1 MGRNRYGEGLFEF
14 GCGAGGGDDYR
25 LGVEELAHAGGGE
38 LAAVAGVF
46 DAAEGQARIAG
57 DHGVEEDAAALQFGD
72 EALLLGGVARP
83 GGGAEAEG
91 SVVGE
96 LDRFVEIFD
105 AEEHGYGAEELFAVD
120 RGGAGDADE
129 DGGLKV
135 VAFADHALAAGEDAG
150 ARGLCGF
157 DLGFEDIDGAGGGEG
172 ADVGGVLHGV
182 TYTHGLHAGDETG
195 FEGIVDGVGDDEALG
210 G

>member
-1 MGRNRYGEGLFEF
+1 LIATIRTSLLFGF

-91 SVVGE
+91 GVVGE

-105 AEEHGYGAEELFAVD
+105 AEEHGYGSEELLAVD

-129 DGGLKV
+129 DGGFEV
-135 VAFADHALAAGEDAG
+135 VTFADHAFAAGEDAG
-150 ARGLCGF
+150 ARGLCGL
-157 DLGFEDIDGAGGGEG
+157 DLGFEDIDGALAGSRLRGRVALTLDDQRNVEGE
-172 ADVGGVLHGV
+172 VGLD
-182 TYTHGLHAGDETG
+182 TLDLASA
-195 FEGIVDGVGDDEALG
+195 FELARIA
-210 G
+210 